1 MKKKKQF
8 VFQRDIP
15 DTSCLHE
22 ICENATLM
30 AKAIRKEKKSHPTTP
45 HDLAEK

>member
-15 DTSCLHE
+15 DTSCLCE
-22 ICENATLM
+22 ICEKATLM
-30 AKAIRKEKKSHPTTP
+30 AKAIRKEKKNPSNNT
-45 HDLAEK
+45 A